1 MEIILPNFGLFFWT
15 LVVFLTVFFIL
26 KKFAWKP
33 ILKAIKERE
42 DSIAEKLNAAKAAE
56 AKLQDL
62 TASNEKLLQQAQAER
77 QRLLAEANDA
87 KDRIVAE
94 AREQAKREA
103 DKLMAAAQQQIAL
116 SQSAVAEQLRKLSA
130 QLALDI
136 AEKVLRQEFADKA
149 RQQQYVDTLLKEVT
163 LN

>member
-15 LVVFLTVFFIL
+15 LVVFLTLFFLL

-33 ILKAIKERE
+33 ILKAIKDRE
-42 DSIAEKLNAAKAAE
+42 TSIEEKLNAAQAAE
-56 AKLQDL
+56 AKMQQL
-62 TASNEKLLQQAQAER
+62 TADNEKLLQEARAER
-77 QRLLAEANDA
+77 EVILREANNA

-103 DKLMAAAQQQIAL
+103 DKLVAGAQQQIAL
-116 SQSAVAEQLRKLSA
+116 AQSAAAEELRKLSA
-130 QLALDI
+130 NLALEI

-149 RQQQYVDTLLKEVT
+149 RQQQYVDSLLKDVT

>member
-116 SQSAVAEQLRKLSA
+116 SQSAAAEQLRKLSA

>member
-62 TASNEKLLQQAQAER
+62 TASNEKLLQEAQAER

-103 DKLMAAAQQQIAL
+103 DKLIASAQQQIAL
-116 SQSAVAEQLRKLSA
+116 SQSAAAEQLRKLSA
-130 QLALDI
+130 QLALEI

-149 RQQQYVDTLLKEVT
+149 RQQQYVDTLLKDVT

>member
-33 ILKAIKERE
+33 ILKAIKERV

-116 SQSAVAEQLRKLSA
+116 SQSAAAEQLRKLSA

>member
-62 TASNEKLLQQAQAER
+62 TASNEKLLQEAQAER

-103 DKLMAAAQQQIAL
+103 DKLMSAAQQQIAL
-116 SQSAVAEQLRKLSA
+116 SQSAAAEQLRKLSA

-149 RQQQYVDTLLKEVT
+149 RQQQYVDTLLKDVT